1 MHEAPETTH
10 GFGRAL
16 PRSLWSNSAALT
28 AVALLATQ
36 FVHEFAH
43 AITGIVVGAES
54 VLLTLFAAFIGPDGL
69 TEGALVAVAVS
80 APIVNILVGIAALAA
95 SRAVAGRAPWWSA
108 ALLVAAAFSLLTGF
122 GYAMVDP
129 VTYRPGAPGDL
140 AVLLDAVDGSVAW
153 RVGLFAVGSAGWVAT
168 MFVVAIETWRFDHPT
183 VGRTGLATA
192 MLLLSYVLSVA
203 LLVPAAV
210 RFHPLG
216 GEGAAILAVQYV
228 LGLSAL
234 VWSFLLSTRWLT
246 HRTPAQRVVLPER
259 RDVGLHVAALVS
271 VSVMVLV
278 LTPLTLRG

>member
-1 MHEAPETTH
+1 M
-10 GFGRAL
+10 
-16 PRSLWSNSAALT
+16 WSNASAVT

-36 FVHEFAH
+36 FVHELAH
-43 AITGIVVGAES
+43 AVTGLIVGAES

-80 APIVNILVGIAALAA
+80 APIVNILVGVVAWES

-108 ALLVAAAFSLLTGF
+108 ALLVTAALSLLKGF

-140 AVLLDAVDGSVAW
+140 AALLDAVDGSVAW
-153 RVGLFAVGSAGWVAT
+153 RIGLFAVGAAGWIAT
-168 MFVVAIETWRFDHPT
+168 MFLVATETWRFHHPT
-183 VGRTGLATA
+183 VGRTRLAA
-192 MLLLSYVLSVA
+192 ALLLLPYVLAVA
-203 LLVPAAV
+203 LMVPAAV
-210 RFHPLG
+210 GFHPLG

-234 VWSFLLSTRWLT
+234 LWSYFLTTRWLM
-246 HRTPAQRVVLPER
+246 HRAPEQPVVLSKR
-259 RDVGLHVAALVS
+259 RDDSLHVAALAS
-271 VSVMVLV
+271 VTVMTLV

>member
-1 MHEAPETTH
+1 MHEVSESLH
-10 GFGRAL
+10 GSGRVVVW
-16 PRSLWSNSAALT
+16 PMWSNAAAVT

-43 AITGIVVGAES
+43 AITGIVVGAEP
-54 VLLTLFAAFIGPDGL
+54 VLLTLFAAFIEPDGL

-108 ALLVAAAFSLLTGF
+108 ALLVAGALSLLTGF

-129 VTYRPGAPGDL
+129 ATYRPGARGDL
-140 AVLLDAVDGSVAW
+140 AVLLDALDGSVAW

-168 MFVVAIETWRFDHPT
+168 MFLVAIETWRFHHPT
-183 VGRTGLATA
+183 VGRTRLAMA
-192 MLLLSYVLSVA
+192 MLLLPYVLSVA
-203 LLVPAAV
+203 LMVPAAV
-210 RFHPLG
+210 GFHPLG
-216 GEGAAILAVQYV
+216 GEGAAILAAQYV

-234 VWSFLLSTRWLT
+234 LWSFLLATRWLT
-246 HRTPAQRVVLPER
+246 HRTPAQHVVLPER
-259 RDVGLHVAALVS
+259 RDVGLHVAALAS
-271 VSVMVLV
+271 VSVMALV